1 VAEREV
7 SVQHRE
13 RLARMRADKD
23 VFMEKL
29 KEERKTVYQVS
40 QLQGFHFSHFYCFA
54 ASTLAGEDCS
64 LSSVVLHWNVI
75 SHVKEWEQ
83 DVYHNICDV
92 FRAGGM

>member
-7 SVQHRE
+7 AVQHRE

-40 QLQGFHFSHFYCFA
+40 QLQGFHFSQFCCFA
-54 ASTLAGEDCS
+54 ASTGRRIAHCQVWSYTGASLA
-64 LSSVVLHWNVI
+64 
-75 SHVKEWEQ
+75 
-83 DVYHNICDV
+83 
-92 FRAGGM
+92 M